1 MSTTPPDY
9 PAPPRLEWLRKY
21 IWVIGGVMAIVTITV
36 LRPRLRHVPD
46 PPAKMFQLPA
56 GLELVDEHGQPF
68 SVERMQGKVWV
79 AGFVFTSCPSTCP
92 AVTRAMAALRERFDR
107 MQVDVEMISFSV
119 DPVRDTPTVLR
130 EYAERVGVSTEHWH
144 FVTGDPA
151 TVRALVRDGFKLGIG
166 DREPKGDAGMY
177 LTSRTRPS
185 SRWSTAT
192 GPCGASMTS
201 SPTPDSTR
209 SSTAR
214 STSSPRPSRCRRGA
228 REGRGHGVVVGGVGR
243 LRRVGPPLHGA
254 HDPGW
259 GRGPGRGARRRRTGV
274 RDALRELPRPRR
286 LRQRQRR
293 PGAEG
298 PAA

>member
-92 AVTRAMAALRERFDR
+92 AVTRAMADLRERFDR

-177 LTSRTRPS
+177 DIAHSTKLALVDGDGAVRGFYDIEPDAGLDEIFHRSQHVIAEAIALQKGRT
-185 SRWSTAT
+185 
-192 GPCGASMTS
+192 
-201 SPTPDSTR
+201 
-209 SSTAR
+209 
-214 STSSPRPSRCRRGA
+214 
-228 REGRGHGVVVGGVGR
+228 
-243 LRRVGPPLHGA
+243 
-254 HDPGW
+254 
-259 GRGPGRGARRRRTGV
+259 
-274 RDALRELPRPRR
+274 
-286 LRQRQRR
+286 
-293 PGAEG
+293 
-298 PAA
+298 